1 MSQVSRS
8 RRFVLVHGAWH
19 GGWCWT
25 TVRQLVD
32 DRGHRTWAPSL
43 SGMAIDE
50 PCAHVDLET
59 HIDDVHNLII
69 REDIH
74 DVTLVGHSYG
84 GLVVTG
90 AAARAPDRIER
101 IVYLDAFVGA
111 NGRSFADIA
120 PIHDLEA
127 LVVEDRIAPMI
138 PIEKLGPFDREMAA
152 TLASRLLGQPWRT
165 FAQPLHFSAR
175 ALNRLPSAYIR
186 TSDLIPEQAEHA
198 IALGIEMIDAR
209 PAGHDAML
217 TEPAK
222 IATLL
227 EQIEGLP
234 VHRAEEK

>member
-1 MSQVSRS
+1 
-8 RRFVLVHGAWH
+8 
-19 GGWCWT
+19 
-25 TVRQLVD
+25 
-32 DRGHRTWAPSL
+32 
-43 SGMAIDE
+43 MAIDE

-84 GLVVTG
+84 GLVLTG
-90 AAARAPDRIER
+90 VAARAPDRIER
-101 IVYLDAFVGA
+101 VVYLDAFVGA

-175 ALNRLPSAYIR
+175 ALNRLPGAYIR
-186 TSDLIPEQAEHA
+186 TSDLIPEQAERA
-198 IALGIEMIDAR
+198 TALGIEMIDAR

-234 VHRAEEK
+234 VDWVEEE